1 MIELSNLYYKK
12 PRVNYLIYIT
22 FILMTFTLLY
32 ISIKYYT
39 YDIKEILL
47 INECD
52 EECVLKTSLDYESQK
67 IFNKNS
73 IIEYDNKEYKI
84 NDIEYDEPYL
94 VNGVPT
100 TDITIKTDIKEDK
113 KIIKVEVKYNKQRI
127 IKKIKEK
134 IIERK

>member
-22 FILMTFTLLY
+22 FILMTFILLY

-84 NDIEYDEPYL
+84 NEIEYDEPYL